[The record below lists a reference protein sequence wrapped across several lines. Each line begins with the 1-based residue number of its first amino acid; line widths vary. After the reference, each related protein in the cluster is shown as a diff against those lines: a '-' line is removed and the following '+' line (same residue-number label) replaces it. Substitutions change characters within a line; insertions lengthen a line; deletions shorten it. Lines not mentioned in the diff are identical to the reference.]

1 VSAALLLIGAAHS
14 MEFSIR
20 PHEGR
25 KIIIADGSIQ
35 NGDAEKLAATIP
47 LADRDQYGNIP
58 MYLNS
63 PGGSVGAAFELVKLM
78 DLHEFSALVGSEAI
92 CASACASIVFISAR
106 YHLVIGS
113 GRIGLHTCYSKGSGS
128 SAPEPSA
135 FCNEEIR
142 ENAVRHGTSYSAIR
156 MWDDYAPGDM
166 AWFDAETACRIG
178 LCGPPGFDHVLAV
191 PSFDCR
197 RAKLESE
204 KLICADKRLSRHEAS
219 MAKVY
224 AKAIAIGSSNEKA
237 KLRQAQRD
245 WLSIRDQCRE
255 PKAAECILRAID
267 DRREIL
273 WNYVIQ
279 NRRRLV
285 EIGLKARK

>member
-1 VSAALLLIGAAHS
+1 MSAALLLIGAAHS

-25 KIIIADGSIQ
+25 KIIIADGLIQ

-113 GRIGLHTCYSKGSGS
+113 GRIGLHTTPKAAGA
-128 SAPEPSA
+128 APP
-135 FCNEEIR
+135 
-142 ENAVRHGTSYSAIR
+142 HGTSYSAIR

-166 AWFDAETACRIG
+166 AWFDADRLPNRVVRATWIRPCACCPE
-178 LCGPPGFDHVLAV
+178 L
-191 PSFDCR
+191 
-197 RAKLESE
+197 
-204 KLICADKRLSRHEAS
+204 
-219 MAKVY
+219 
-224 AKAIAIGSSNEKA
+224 
-237 KLRQAQRD
+237 
-245 WLSIRDQCRE
+245 
-255 PKAAECILRAID
+255 
-267 DRREIL
+267 
-273 WNYVIQ
+273 
-279 NRRRLV
+279 
-285 EIGLKARK
+285 